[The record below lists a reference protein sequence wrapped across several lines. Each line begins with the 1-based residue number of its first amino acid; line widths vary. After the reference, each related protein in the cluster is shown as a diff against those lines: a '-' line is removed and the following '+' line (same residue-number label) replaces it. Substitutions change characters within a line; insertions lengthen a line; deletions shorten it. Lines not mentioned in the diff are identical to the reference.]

1 MITFLQSLNRIK
13 ILGLFLA
20 GFIVVVGIQMIR
32 IQTSTHAQTLD
43 KWATTYGN
51 EVRTIQ
57 SERGYIY
64 DRGGHLL
71 AGNKEVYEIGVE
83 LQYARNPVAIATAMA
98 SLFGFDYNEVLTLV
112 STPYDASG
120 SVYVT
125 LANFI
130 TVDQI
135 DQLSALK
142 QQYEDANPY
151 GEDPLLPS
159 LRGLVWTP
167 HLQRIYPEGT
177 LASNVLG
184 FYTYYDRDKG
194 KGYFGIE
201 EKYDDI
207 LSGIKQKVVIP
218 LDPYEMQEI
227 PTAPAGAS
235 LILTI
240 DREIQRT
247 VEKILD
253 KAVKHN
259 GAKNGSIIVMDPKT
273 GDILAMA
280 STPRLDPNAYWDY
293 ENLFPGGTSY
303 NMAVSQVYEP
313 GSVFKILTMASA
325 LDAGAVKWDTP
336 FNDTGVIEVGGWP
349 IYNWDRGAWG
359 QQNMIGCMQHSL
371 NVCLSW
377 VALQTGPEKF
387 YEYLNKFGI
396 GHRTNIDLA
405 NEEVYPLSE
414 PGDPTWYT
422 INLATNSFGQGVA
435 VTPVQMIAAASAI
448 ANDGKMVAPHVLH
461 AYIQNGQQYNTNPQV
476 VGMPITKG
484 TSDILTE
491 MLAIS
496 LEQEASDALVEGY
509 RVAGKTGTAEI
520 AVNGQY
526 SSGATNASFVGWG
539 PVDDPQFIVYVWL
552 EKPKSSIWGSVVAA
566 PVFRDVVKQ
575 LVVLMNIPPD
585 DLRKSL
591 QAGN

>member
-1 MITFLQSLNRIK
+1 MDLFSNMSRIK
-13 ILGLFLA
+13 FLGLFLSA
-20 GFIVVVGIQMIR
+20 FFILIAIQMIR
-32 IQTSTHAQTLD
+32 IQTSSHAQTLD
-43 KWATTYGN
+43 KWAKTYGN

-64 DRGGHLL
+64 DRYGNLL
-71 AGNKEVYEIGVE
+71 AGNKEVYEVGVE
-83 LQYARNPVAIATAMA
+83 LQFVRNPVSIARAMN
-98 SLFGFDYNEVLTLV
+98 SVFGQDINTVLNQV
-112 STPYDASG
+112 STPYDPSG

-125 LANFI
+125 LADFI
-130 TVDQI
+130 TAEEI
-135 DQLSALK
+135 NQLTVMKA
-142 QQYEDANPY
+142 QYEEANPY
-151 GEDPLLPS
+151 GEDPELPS

-184 FYTYYDRDKG
+184 FYTYYDREKG
-194 KGYFGIE
+194 RGYFGVE
-201 EKYDDI
+201 EKYND
-207 LSGIKQKVVIP
+207 LLAGIKQKVVIP
-218 LDPYEMQEI
+218 LDPYELEEI

-235 LILTI
+235 LVLTI
-240 DREIQRT
+240 DREIQRS
-247 VEKILD
+247 VEKVLD
-253 KAVKHN
+253 AAVKKH

-273 GDILAMA
+273 GEILAMA
-280 STPRLDPNAYWDY
+280 GTPRLDPNTYWKYD
-293 ENLFPGGTSY
+293 ELFPSGVSY

-313 GSVFKILTMASA
+313 GSVFKVLTMASA

-336 FNDTGVIEVGGWP
+336 FLDTGSIEVGGWT

-359 QQNMIGCMQHSL
+359 NQNMIGCMQHSL
-371 NVCLSW
+371 NVCLTW
-377 VALQTGPEKF
+377 VATTLGADGF
-387 YEYLNKFGI
+387 YSYLDRFGI

-405 NEEVYPLSE
+405 NEEVYPLSK

-435 VTPVQMIAAASAI
+435 VTPIQMITAVSAI
-448 ANDGKMVAPHVLH
+448 ANDGKMVSPHILKS
-461 AYIQNGQQYNTNPQV
+461 YIQNGQQYNTNPQV
-476 VGMPITKG
+476 LGSPITAE
-484 TSDILTE
+484 TADILTE

-496 LEQEASDALVEGY
+496 LEEEASDALIEGY

-539 PVDDPQFIVYVWL
+539 PVDDPKFLVYVWL

-566 PVFRDVVKQ
+566 PVFSDTVEQ

-585 DLRKSL
+585 EQRKSL
-591 QAGN
+591 QAN

>member
-1 MITFLQSLNRIK
+1 MSFFQNMTRVKFLGFMISL
-13 ILGLFLA
+13 
-20 GFIVVVGIQMIR
+20 FIVVVGVQMVR
-32 IQTSTHAQTLD
+32 IQTSSHAQTLD
-43 KWATTYGN
+43 KWATSYGT

-64 DRGGHLL
+64 DRWGHLL

-83 LQYARNPVAIATAMA
+83 LQYVRNPVTIATTMA
-98 SLFGFDYNEVLTLV
+98 SMFGSDYNEVLAQV
-112 STPYDASG
+112 SIPYDSTS

-125 LANFI
+125 LGNFI
-130 TVDQI
+130 SADQI

-142 QQYEDANPY
+142 AQYEETNPY

-159 LRGLVWTP
+159 LRGVTWTA
-167 HLQRIYPEGT
+167 HLQRVYPENT
-177 LASNVLG
+177 LASNILG

-201 EKYDDI
+201 EKYDE
-207 LSGIKQKVVIP
+207 LLAGIKQKVVIP

-235 LILTI
+235 LVLTI
-240 DREIQRT
+240 DREIQRS
-247 VEKILD
+247 VEKVLD
-253 KAVKHN
+253 KAVKKN

-273 GDILAMA
+273 GEILAMA
-280 STPRLDPNAYWDY
+280 GTPRLDPNSYWDY
-293 ENLFPGGTSY
+293 DKLFTDGTSY

-313 GSVFKILTMASA
+313 GSVFKVLTMASA

-336 FNDTGVIEVGGWP
+336 FMDTGVIEVGGWP

-359 QQNMIGCMQHSL
+359 AQNMIGCMQHSL
-371 NVCLSW
+371 NVCLTW
-377 VALQTGPEKF
+377 VALQLGPDKF
-387 YEYLNKFGI
+387 YEYLDKFGI

-422 INLATNSFGQGVA
+422 VNLATNSFGQGVA
-435 VTPVQMIAAASAI
+435 TTPIQLITAVSAI
-448 ANDGKMVAPHVLH
+448 ANDGKMVAPHILRS
-461 AYIQNGQQYNTNPQV
+461 YIQNGKQYDTQTQIVGNP
-476 VGMPITKG
+476 ISSE
-484 TSDILTE
+484 TSRILTE

-520 AVNGQY
+520 AVNGSY
-526 SSGATNASFVGWG
+526 STGATNASFVGWG
-539 PVDDPQFIVYVWL
+539 PVDDPQFLVYIWL

-585 DLRKSL
+585 DMRLSL
-591 QAGN
+591 QGK

>member
-1 MITFLQSLNRIK
+1 MINFLQSLNRIK

-32 IQTSTHAQTLD
+32 IQTSTHAKTLD

-130 TVDQI
+130 TADQI
-135 DQLSALK
+135 DQLSVLK

-151 GEDPLLPS
+151 GEDSLLPS

-247 VEKILD
+247 VEKVLD
-253 KAVKHN
+253 RAVKKN

-336 FNDTGVIEVGGWP
+336 FNDTGIIEVGGWP

-414 PGDPTWYT
+414 PGDPTWYS

-435 VTPVQMIAAASAI
+435 VTPVQMIMAASAI

-461 AYIQNGQQYNTNPQV
+461 AYIQNGQQYNTNTQV
-476 VGMPITKG
+476 VGMPITKE

>member
-1 MITFLQSLNRIK
+1 MNLFSNMTRIK
-13 ILGLFLA
+13 SLGIALSVFILVIGL
-20 GFIVVVGIQMIR
+20 QMVR
-32 IQTSTHAQTLD
+32 IQTSTQAQVLD
-43 KWATTYGN
+43 KWAKGYGT

-64 DRGGHLL
+64 DRWGHLL
-71 AGNKEVYEIGVE
+71 AGNREVYEIGVE
-83 LQYARNPVAIATAMA
+83 LQYVRNPVSIASALATV
-98 SLFGFDYNEVLTLV
+98 LGKDYNEMLALV
-112 STPYDASG
+112 NTPYVPG
-120 SVYVT
+120 ESVYVT
-125 LANFI
+125 VADFI
-130 TVDQI
+130 PGGTVNE
-135 DQLSALK
+135 LWTLK
-142 QQYEDANPY
+142 DQYEEANLY
-151 GEDPLLPS
+151 GEDPELPS

-167 HLQRIYPEGT
+167 HLERFYPEGT

-194 KGYFGIE
+194 NGYFGVE
-201 EKYDDI
+201 EKYNDL

-218 LDPYEMQEI
+218 LDPYELEEI
-227 PTAPAGAS
+227 PSAPAGAS
-235 LILTI
+235 LVLTI

-253 KAVKHN
+253 NAVVKNKAQN
-259 GAKNGSIIVMDPKT
+259 GTIIVMNPKN
-273 GDILAMA
+273 GEILAMA
-280 STPRLDPNAYWDY
+280 STPHLDPNTYWEY
-293 ENLFPGGTSY
+293 EKVFTAGVAY
-303 NMAVSQVYEP
+303 NMAVNQIYEP
-313 GSVFKILTMASA
+313 GSVFKVITMASA
-325 LDAGAVKWDTP
+325 LDAGVVNWDTP

-359 QQNMIGCMQHSL
+359 AQNMIGCMQHSL

-377 VALQTGPEKF
+377 VALQLGPDQF
-387 YEYLNKFGI
+387 YDYLNRFGI

-405 NEEVYPLSE
+405 GEEVYPLSI
-414 PGDPTWYT
+414 PGDPTWYS

-435 VTPVQMIAAASAI
+435 VTPIQMIMAASAL

-461 AYIQNGQQYNTNPQV
+461 SYIQNGQQYYTNPQI
-476 VGMPITKG
+476 VGAPIKAETA
-484 TSDILTE
+484 DVITE

-539 PVDDPQFIVYVWL
+539 PADDPQFLVYVWL
-552 EKPKSSIWGSVVAA
+552 QKPKSSIWGSVVAA
-566 PVFRDVVKQ
+566 PVFQDVVEQ

-585 DLRKSL
+585 ELRRNL
-591 QAGN
+591 QASQ